1 MAIPY
6 QPTFSL
12 NPKTGFRYS
21 TQPFVPP
28 QQPIN
33 APPPLGLDGS
43 SAAPPPTMG
52 GQQGPAYANDP
63 FGDGGDNQFQADYK
77 PAAQSL
83 GYTQGTQNPLGM
95 LQAVPILGTA
105 MGAMG
110 AFDNMPN
117 QTYGNYGTYD
127 AQGNVFG
134 PEGRAYNPETG
145 RPAQSYASPSDW
157 YGGWLGIGTP
167 EGAFGSSS
175 SYGKLRAAG
184 ENPVNSFLGSYDN
197 SVYRQMDYDQERRGV
212 LDAMGTPDTRPNM
225 TIAGARA
232 ARYSNPAAPMGTI
245 ADQMAIQSQIARG
258 DYTGLSDDDI
268 DRMEDPNAPKF
279 GYGTGDYAA
288 TSFGLGK
295 RNESGTISTTD
306 SNGNP
311 TGTVVSLSSSTNPG
325 QSLSLLDTSA
335 RNQLA
340 VNQELD
346 NRATQGYGGMAGFN
360 ASDGDGGSYQTDSSG
375 TAGAGTA
382 KAGETTQG
390 VYGMEDEYDDPT
402 PTSNDNDSGGK

>member
-33 APPPLGLDGS
+33 TPPPLGLDGS

-63 FGDGGDNQFQADYK
+63 FGGNDNQFQADYR

-83 GYTQGTQNPLGM
+83 GYTRGTQNPMGM

-110 AFDNMPN
+110 AFDNMPD

-127 AQGNVFG
+127 AKGNVFG

-145 RPAQSYASPSDW
+145 RPAQSYATTGD
-157 YGGWLGIGTP
+157 YFNTVGN
-167 EGAFGSSS
+167 
-175 SYGKLRAAG
+175 SYTNLRNAG
-184 ENPVNSFLGSYDN
+184 ENVFNSALGSYDN

-232 ARYSNPAAPMGTI
+232 ARYSNPAAPIGTI

-390 VYGMEDEYDDPT
+390 VYGMEDEYDEPT

>member
-1 MAIPY
+1 MSIPY
-6 QPTFSL
+6 QPTFKL
-12 NPKTGFRYS
+12 QPKTGFRYS
-21 TQPFVPP
+21 SQPFVPP
-28 QQPIN
+28 TQPIN
-33 APPPLGLDGS
+33 SPPPLGLDGS
-43 SAAPPPTMG
+43 AAAPPPTMG

-63 FGDGGDNQFQADYK
+63 FGDGGNNFQQQSNYV

-83 GYTQGTQNPLGM
+83 GYTQGTQNPLGI
-95 LQAVPILGTA
+95 LQGVPILGTA

-110 AFDNMPN
+110 AFDNMPD

-145 RPAQSYASPSDW
+145 RPAQSYASKDDW
-157 YGGWLGIGTP
+157 FNTVGN
-167 EGAFGSSS
+167 
-175 SYGKLRAAG
+175 SYSKLRAAG
-184 ENPVNSFLGSYDN
+184 EDIPNSMFGSYDN

-212 LDAMGTPDTRPNM
+212 LDVMGTPDTRPNM

-232 ARYSNPAAPMGTI
+232 ARYSNPASPIGTI
-245 ADQMAIQSQIARG
+245 SDQMAIQAQIARG

-268 DRMEDPNAPKF
+268 DRMEDPNAAKF

-335 RNQLA
+335 INQLA

-360 ASDGDGGSYQTDSSG
+360 ADDGQGGSYQTDSSG
-375 TAGAGTA
+375 TADFGKVG
-382 KAGETTQG
+382 G
-390 VYGMEDEYDDPT
+390 VTGMEDEYDEPT